1 MGQRRY
7 TEDEVTTIFE
17 RAAEARPEGRRRLAS
32 GQEGLTLSDLQEI
45 GREVG
50 IAPEAV
56 AQAAASL
63 DRSERP
69 ARRTFLGFPIGVGR
83 SLELGRRLTEEEWER
98 LVVDLRD
105 TFDARGRVQIDG
117 NFRQWTNGNLQ
128 ALLEPT
134 PGGQRLRLRTYR
146 ENSRMLM
153 LAGLGLGGLGTAA
166 AIARFL
172 TAGLDPAVLARVS
185 PLLMI
190 GLGLLGLGA
199 IRLPGWARLRGR
211 QMDGVLSRVAAM
223 VSGRPRD
230 LPPGEDPEGDEVPAP
245 GEGPALDRT

>member
-1 MGQRRY
+1 MSERRY

-32 GQEGLTLSDLQEI
+32 GEGLTLADLQEI

-56 AQAAASL
+56 AHAAASL

-105 TFDARGRVQIDG
+105 TFDARGRVRVDG

-134 PGGQRLRLRTYR
+134 PEGQRLRLRTYR
-146 ENSRMLM
+146 ENSRVFMM
-153 LAGLGLGGLGTAA
+153 GGLGLLGLGTVA

-185 PLLMI
+185 PLLLI
-190 GLGLLGLGA
+190 GLGLVGLGA
-199 IRLPGWARLRGR
+199 IRLPSWARRRGR
-211 QMDGVLSRVAAM
+211 QMEGVLSRVAAM
-223 VSGRPRD
+223 VSAKPAE
-230 LPPGEDPEGDEVPAP
+230 LPGDGATGADASTPG
-245 GEGPALDRT
+245 